1 MLARPYYSPN
11 YAGIIRPSLL
21 RNASR
26 VCFRYRKGP
35 SQPGDPSCNLHEPE
49 TPAHFIAHC
58 PALSPRRQELLAGA
72 PDHVRPLLP
81 DITLAPDHFFN
92 VMIGSD
98 WMDDPATQSFIVDFL
113 DQLHTSRNSL
123 LTD

>member
-1 MLARPYYSPN
+1 MLVGCDGLEAD
-11 YAGIIRPSLL
+11 
-21 RNASR
+21 ASR
-26 VCFRYRKGP
+26 FRYRKGP
-35 SQPGDPSCNLHEPE
+35 SQPGDPSCKLCNLHEPE

-58 PALSPRRQELLAGA
+58 PAISPRRQELLAGA

-98 WMDDPATQSFIVDFL
+98 WIDDPVTQSFIVDFL
-113 DQLHTSRNSL
+113 DQLRTSRNSL
-123 LTD
+123 LTDLPK